1 MSQNKMQGII
11 KTYRLKEKI
20 QQNSVNVDNNVL
32 NRKILNYKESIE
44 QMQQEY
50 LIQNTHDRYDRLKR
64 LWKNQI
70 NKHAKNTALK
80 QN

>member
-1 MSQNKMQGII
+1 MQGII

-20 QQNSVNVDNNVL
+20 EQNSVNVDNNVL
-32 NRKILNYKESIE
+32 NRKILNYKESVE

-50 LIQNTHDRYDRLKR
+50 LIQNTHDRLKR